1 MRKLMTK
8 FKFRTLEELWTQHG
22 CSDPVEA
29 YNIFFKDEIEFDIE
43 ELQMIYEKERLKINL
58 EMNFQQTDPEKMT
71 PEEKIIYDRNLLIVE
86 CREDSN
92 SLFKV
97 MAHITE
103 NEANR
108 YKKFRDKLAQFV
120 INTLSLLKKSE
131 LRFEEERK
139 LREVINILKNQ
150 IEENRFQI
158 VKDA

>member
-1 MRKLMTK
+1 MTR

-22 CSDPVEA
+22 YSDPVEA

-43 ELQMIYEKERLKINL
+43 ELQTKYEKERLKINL
-58 EMNFQQTDPEKMT
+58 EMNFQQTNHDNMSA
-71 PEEKIIYDRNLLIVE
+71 EEKVISDRNLLIVE

-97 MAHITE
+97 MAHITD

-108 YKKFRDKLAQFV
+108 YNKFRDKLAQFV
-120 INTLSLLKKSE
+120 INTLKLLKKSD

-139 LREVINILKNQ
+139 LREVIDILNNQ

>member
-1 MRKLMTK
+1 
-8 FKFRTLEELWTQHG
+8 
-22 CSDPVEA
+22 
-29 YNIFFKDEIEFDIE
+29 
-43 ELQMIYEKERLKINL
+43 
-58 EMNFQQTDPEKMT
+58 
-71 PEEKIIYDRNLLIVE
+71 
-86 CREDSN
+86 
-92 SLFKV
+92 